1 MDRLL
6 AMGDVTTTPDFV
18 PPVAFLPA
26 RVILGLCVA
35 LVALGL
41 LFANSRPDPRNAPP
55 PKATTSR
62 AIPHKASQSP
72 VAQYAA
78 AIAWFNPELTDD
90 WDRRLAGA
98 ILRSCRRQGI
108 DGRLLMAVMAVESN
122 FDIGARPQAKIDR
135 KVSHLRR
142 CLQQTFHSSDAPS
155 SALGMSAVLTHYGMR
170 HRARAQVWRLYSGM
184 CGQK

>member
-1 MDRLL
+1 MRSYLRRGGMRCSSRGKPYYRQGGYCFRHTSSRLSPS
-6 AMGDVTTTPDFV
+6 A
-18 PPVAFLPA
+18 AFLRLRRA
-26 RVILGLCVA
+26 WVL
-35 LVALGL
+35 
-41 LFANSRPDPRNAPP
+41 SRMPQVRSF
-55 PKATTSR
+55 T
-62 AIPHKASQSP
+62 
-72 VAQYAA
+72 V
-78 AIAWFNPELTDD
+78 
-90 WDRRLAGA
+90 GV
-98 ILRSCRRQGI
+98 LRSCRRQGI